1 MSVLSFTNAALQVP
15 QLPAGIWLSASNPG
29 SEDLVVCSAGGQ
41 SLQTVKLHR
50 REKSRVFSV
59 RFSFAL
65 GPSCGYV
72 FCYWHEVCVCTHV
85 GTFCERALIR
95 PGTRALCCIL

>member
-29 SEDLVVCSAGGQ
+29 SEDLEVFSAGGQ
-41 SLQTVKLHR
+41 SLQAVKLHR
-50 REKSRVFSV
+50 REKPRVFSV

-72 FCYWHEVCVCTHV
+72 CFVTDTEGVCVLML
-85 GTFCERALIR
+85 ALFVNEH
-95 PGTRALCCIL
+95 